1 MNHKLIIENWRSFLL
16 EDARNQ
22 EAGILTGAYMRVMTN
37 AVSSAYEFSKE
48 TREPSSLLSISAE
61 LGAVDRDIKSYIDKS
76 SAKNS
81 KFLDAISSFNLIV
94 ETKEGK
100 TPFMIAITSGSFNVK
115 NKMFNVEITISGELN
130 TDHLKNNM
138 SWINKTKLGLQEL
151 CQHELEHVAQ
161 VLSGRNIAADLESSN
176 IASGNDTRGLVQ
188 KIKDFF
194 FKPKNESGFKKQL
207 DGAKQI
213 IDQLNKSNKKGAV
226 GIITYYTQPA
236 EIEAYAVGF
245 VRKAKISAANI
256 IKQDKSKKSVKNKL
270 VQEEFF
276 KLFDNHTRYL
286 LNIVDGDISD
296 ENTEELKK
304 YIEKIS
310 DEMMNYAFDRYGF
323 MRK

>member
-1 MNHKLIIENWRSFLL
+1 MNQKLIMEGWRSFLL

-48 TREPSSLLSISAE
+48 TRKPSSLLSISAE

-310 DEMMNYAFDRYGF
+310 DEMMNYAYDRYGF